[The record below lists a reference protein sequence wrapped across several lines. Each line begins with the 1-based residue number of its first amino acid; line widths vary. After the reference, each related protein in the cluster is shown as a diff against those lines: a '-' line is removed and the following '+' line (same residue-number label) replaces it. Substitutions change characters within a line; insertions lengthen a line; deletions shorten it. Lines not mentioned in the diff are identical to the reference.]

1 MKVKYSNTEYDVA
14 ITNIDVLEAIDS
26 ITADIED
33 LKVSKSMADT
43 ISCMKRVEDKV
54 KSITTASGIEFNE
67 LFPKRDY
74 IDYMKFI
81 QAVVNG
87 FNTADFKNEIK

>member
-1 MKVKYSNTEYDVA
+1 MKVRYNNTEYDVA

-26 ITADIED
+26 ITADIEA

-43 ISCMKRVEDKV
+43 ISCMKCVEDKV